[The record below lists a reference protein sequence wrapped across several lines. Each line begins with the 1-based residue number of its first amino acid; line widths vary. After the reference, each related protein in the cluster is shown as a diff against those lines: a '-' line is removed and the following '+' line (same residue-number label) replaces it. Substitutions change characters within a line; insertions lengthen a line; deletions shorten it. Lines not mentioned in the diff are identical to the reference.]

1 MSLSNDT
8 EKFMEMDSEAF
19 GNRYNGTKNGLGS
32 GGQIFEI
39 PISHGEGGEEVG
51 PDGRI
56 MTTTVSYE
64 GGKKIIRQSYRNP
77 ERKGSYREPSP
88 RASYKEPSP
97 RASYKEPSPRAS
109 YKEPSPRASYRQATG
124 ATDVN
129 RSYRD
134 NGDTAR
140 GSNYSVGSGSYNK
153 PTGTTVQAGGLTKTS
168 LNQGANLP
176 PRLPPSSGGPQ
187 NRTVKYSEGYAPP
200 RNY

>member
-8 EKFMEMDSEAF
+8 EKFIKMDSEAL
-19 GNRYNGTKNGLGS
+19 GKRYNGTKHGLGS

-88 RASYKEPSP
+88 RGSYREPSP
-97 RASYKEPSPRAS
+97 RGSYREPSPMG
-109 YKEPSPRASYRQATG
+109 SYRQATG

-134 NGDTAR
+134 NGDTTR

-153 PTGTTVQAGGLTKTS
+153 PTGTSGLAGGLTKTS

-176 PRLPPSSGGPQ
+176 PRLPLSSGGPQ

>member
-1 MSLSNDT
+1 MSSKNVKKEMSLSNDT
-8 EKFMEMDSEAF
+8 EKFMDIDSEAF
-19 GNRYNGTKNGLGS
+19 ENRYKGTKNGQAS

-39 PISHGEGGEEVG
+39 PNSHVEGGEEVG

-64 GGKKIIRQSYRNP
+64 GGMKTIRHSYRNP
-77 ERKGSYREPSP
+77 ERKGSYIEPSP
-88 RASYKEPSP
+88 RGSYRELSP
-97 RASYKEPSPRAS
+97 RG
-109 YKEPSPRASYRQATG
+109 SYRQATG